1 MDVSLVLDRPAVLAG
16 EAATLHLLVR
26 IETWPEEGGPGR
38 KPLCLALVL
47 DHSSSMA
54 GEKLAATIEAAGRL
68 VDRLSAEDRICVVA
82 YADEARVLVPPT
94 QVVDRERIRARLREV
109 EAGGSTN
116 LSAGWSLGA
125 TLLLDGAPAGALRR
139 VLLLT
144 DGLANVGVTEK
155 DDLVE
160 IARQFLQEGV
170 VTTCLGFG
178 DDFNEDH
185 LVAIAQAG
193 GGRFHYLRTT
203 DEVSAAFLG
212 EFGELSRVFGQ
223 NLVVAL
229 TLAEA
234 ADGLELLG
242 DLPSEAGPRSLSVR
256 LGDVLDRDRR
266 TVLVSFSLSPGLP
279 PGELEVASAEVR
291 YVAVRGKVGIRRHV
305 LPVRVRLLPAGAT
318 PPAPDGEVVREVVRH
333 EVSRA
338 KAEASLHLSAG
349 RGDLAREALLRARD
363 LASQHGDADP
373 EGLGRELDAISR
385 LLDGLDDAD
394 VARKE
399 LAQQASDLAA
409 SRGQY
414 SQAPQVWR
422 QTWTLVPPCA
432 HEADYLMEEARTALE
447 SFGHETEF
455 VGNAVQVLG
464 ELVENAIEHGCR
476 GAAAARV
483 EVEAL
488 ANRNFFKC
496 IVEDNGRGFD
506 VTRTLAAEEARPP
519 AEPRARGRGLLLV
532 KRLADLLEFSPAG
545 NRVSAMLRK
554 ARFRIGQEDLA
565 VIDATGV
572 EPVALVSVKGQLDSH
587 TFGELE
593 KRLDMLLEERGVRR
607 FIIDL
612 EECDYISS
620 SGMGVLIGFSPAVLE
635 AGGRLILVASGHA
648 RSAMEVLGL
657 SHVFEFAATTEEA
670 RRLLGA

>member
-1 MDVSLVLDRPAVLAG
+1 MDVSLVLDRAAVPAG

-38 KPLCLALVL
+38 KPLCLAIVL
-47 DHSSSMA
+47 DQSSSME
-54 GEKLAATIEAAGRL
+54 GEKLAATLEAAGRL

-82 YADEARVLVPPT
+82 YADDARVLVPPT
-94 QVVDRERIRARLREV
+94 QVVDRERIRARLLEV
-109 EAGGSTN
+109 QAGGSTN

-125 TLLLDGAPAGALRR
+125 ALLLDGSVPGALRR

-144 DGLANVGVTEK
+144 DGNANLGVTEK
-155 DDLVE
+155 DDLVD
-160 IARQFLQEGV
+160 IARQLRRDGV
-170 VTTCLGFG
+170 DTTCLGFG
-178 DDFNEDH
+178 EDFNEDH
-185 LVAIAQAG
+185 LVAVAQAG

-223 NLVVAL
+223 NLEVVL
-229 TLAEA
+229 KLAGKA
-234 ADGLELLG
+234 GGLKLLG
-242 DLPSEAGPRSLSVR
+242 DVPSEAGPRSLTVR

-266 TVLVSFSLSPGLP
+266 SVLVSFSLSPGLP
-279 PGELEVASAEVR
+279 PGELEVATAEVR
-291 YVAVRGKVGIRRHV
+291 YVAVRGKVGLRSHV
-305 LPVRVRLLPAGAT
+305 LPVRVRLLPAGA
-318 PPAPDGEVVREVVRH
+318 PQPAPDVEVVREVVLH

-338 KAEASLHLSAG
+338 KADALRHLSEG
-349 RGDLAREALLRARD
+349 REDLAREALLRARD
-363 LASQHGDADP
+363 LASRNRQADP
-373 EGLGRELDAISR
+373 EGLGREIDAIGR

-394 VARKE
+394 AARKE

-432 HEADYLMEEARTALE
+432 HEADDLKEEARAALGL
-447 SFGHETEF
+447 FGHAAEF
-455 VGNAVQVLG
+455 VENAAQVLG

-476 GAAAARV
+476 AVGAPRV
-483 EVEAL
+483 EVEVL

-496 IVEDNGRGFD
+496 IVADHGPGFD
-506 VTRTLAAEEARPP
+506 AAATLAAEEARPP
-519 AEPRARGRGLLLV
+519 TDPHARGRGLLLV
-532 KRLADLLEFSPAG
+532 KRLADLLEFSPVG

-554 ARFRIGQEDLA
+554 ERFRIDQEDLA
-565 VIDATGV
+565 RIDSTGV

-593 KRLDMLLEERGVRR
+593 KRLDTLLEGRGVRR

-657 SHVFEFAATTEEA
+657 AHVFEFAETAEEA